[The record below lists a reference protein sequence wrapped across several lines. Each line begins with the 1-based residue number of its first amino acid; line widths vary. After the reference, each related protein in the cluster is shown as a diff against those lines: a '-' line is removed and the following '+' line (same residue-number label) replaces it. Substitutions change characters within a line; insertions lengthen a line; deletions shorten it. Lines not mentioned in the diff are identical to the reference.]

1 MNHISYLKSLIEN
14 DEKKN
19 AEDKVQKLKNAIDY
33 FDEIINAKVPNRM
46 ILQMLIDKIYI
57 DRAKIICFNL
67 KTDIEKLYKI

>member
-1 MNHISYLKSLIEN
+1 MNNISYLKSLIEN
-14 DEKKN
+14 NEKKN

-33 FDEIINAKVPNRM
+33 FDEIINVKVPNRI

-57 DRAKIICFNL
+57 DRSKMIRFKL